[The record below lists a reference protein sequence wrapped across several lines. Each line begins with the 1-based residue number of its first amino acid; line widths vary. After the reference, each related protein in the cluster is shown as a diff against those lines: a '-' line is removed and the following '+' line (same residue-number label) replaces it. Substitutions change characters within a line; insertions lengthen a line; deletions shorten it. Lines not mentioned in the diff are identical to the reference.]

1 VALLVD
7 HRPPS
12 LRGRSLREALAS
24 AERRPDRLHAQYR
37 AWRQSPQAIRRAP
50 PTLAFAANG
59 QARADGQITPELETK
74 AIGNLLTDW
83 AVRSTLDIA
92 RQCAVTIGPASNLKM
107 LPVI

>member
-1 VALLVD
+1 
-7 HRPPS
+7 
-12 LRGRSLREALAS
+12 LREALVCA
-24 AERRPDRLHAQYR
+24 DRQPQNLAAAYQ
-37 AWRQSPQAIRRAP
+37 AWSKQPHTIRRAP
-50 PTLAFAANG
+50 PTLAFAAIG